1 LSFDLNNVYKK
12 CWGNCFDLL
21 VHNDLEWI
29 GVVVGGVLVV
39 IVCYCCE
46 FWIVTGLGAQS
57 DVFFILILLYVNPFW
72 ENFGK

>member
-1 LSFDLNNVYKK
+1 M
-12 CWGNCFDLL
+12 
-21 VHNDLEWI
+21 
-29 GVVVGGVLVV
+29 VVGGVLVV